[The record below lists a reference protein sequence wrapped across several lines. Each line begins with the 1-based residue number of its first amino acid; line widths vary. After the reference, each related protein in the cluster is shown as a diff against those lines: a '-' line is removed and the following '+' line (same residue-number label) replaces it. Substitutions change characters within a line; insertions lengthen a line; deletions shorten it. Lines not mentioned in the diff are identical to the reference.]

1 MRMFFS
7 ILAVLIFVVK
17 ASAAGTN
24 APESSKAGSL
34 APVKIGTLDATNYYD
49 QTMIVTGKVVQV
61 TIRPSVTFLNLDKPH
76 PDSPFTVVIFHGKS
90 SFYGNANALKGKSI
104 EIRGKIKNF
113 HDKPEI
119 ALDSTNQI
127 TVLGVTNLS
136 LLLQPPGESTT
147 NTPATPSPTKAPPAA
162 PSTNDIPEI
171 L

>member
-1 MRMFFS
+1 
-7 ILAVLIFVVK
+7 
-17 ASAAGTN
+17 
-24 APESSKAGSL
+24 
-34 APVKIGTLDATNYYD
+34 
-49 QTMIVTGKVVQV
+49 
-61 TIRPSVTFLNLDKPH
+61 
-76 PDSPFTVVIFHGKS
+76 VIIHGKS

-136 LLLQPPGESTT
+136 LLLKPPGESTT
-147 NTPATPSPTKAPPAA
+147 NTPAMPSPTKAPPAA
-162 PSTNDIPEI
+162 LSTNDIPEI